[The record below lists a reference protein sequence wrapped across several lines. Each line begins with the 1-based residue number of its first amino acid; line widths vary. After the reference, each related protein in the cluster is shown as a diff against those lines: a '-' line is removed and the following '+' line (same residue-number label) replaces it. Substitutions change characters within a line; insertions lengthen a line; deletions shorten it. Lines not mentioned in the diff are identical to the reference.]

1 MKKFLLMILVALMF
15 TMVLAG
21 CTNSLAEDL
30 YLEEAPGIR
39 ITAEALKVLT
49 AEAAEHTLSYSQRN
63 S

>member
-1 MKKFLLMILVALMF
+1 MKKFLLLILVALIF
-15 TMVLAG
+15 IILLAG

-39 ITAEALKVLT
+39 ITAEALKALT
-49 AEAAEHTLSYSQRN
+49 AEAAEHTLSFSQRT